1 MNSATE
7 KFLTGLKSNDL
18 LLKLTW
24 DEWLAI
30 EPPYSATQVTTA
42 DAWTRYQ
49 RNGYDWDMHGTLYTP
64 EKETDP
70 RRAFV
75 FFHGGAGSEK
85 IMDLTPD
92 GRPGLARVLA
102 AQGFKVLA
110 LTYPG
115 HYPLGGVW
123 KQPIAER
130 NPIYLKD
137 RDLPQDEVLDR
148 NLKCTFNV
156 ILQGA
161 GLLTDEHFAGR
172 EIIGFGHSTGGPMA
186 AHLTRF
192 SKKTKVIGIVGFG
205 SGGPDGWRLEWRN
218 KTGAEKYTEKPID
231 HVSRRSPDSFKESG
245 YVDPEDLTP
254 WGGADDY
261 IRLIS
266 PLRSQMKTSL
276 CDNQHNAAVGI
287 LEEYPKRTGL
297 PREEYFDHLQEPDP
311 NWLKTIRVLL
321 TVGENDKGHWVKGE
335 KLEHKREMFMGAK
348 YAATHARRARGFDPA
363 LWSRRLF
370 RTCTTK
376 KSPISGSG
384 RTRTVI
390 SSNSAIGLVKED
402 FSMSVRCLLV
412 LVVLIMGWPVS
423 SSLAAQA
430 KADVRSRA
438 GSL

>member
-1 MNSATE
+1 
-7 KFLTGLKSNDL
+7 
-18 LLKLTW
+18 
-24 DEWLAI
+24 
-30 EPPYSATQVTTA
+30 
-42 DAWTRYQ
+42 
-49 RNGYDWDMHGTLYTP
+49 MHGTLFAP
-64 EKETDP
+64 EKEIDP
-70 RRAFV
+70 NRAFV

-115 HYPLGGVW
+115 HYPPGGVW
-123 KQPIAER
+123 KLPIAER
-130 NPIYLKD
+130 NPIYLVD
-137 RDLPQDEVLDR
+137 RDLPHEEILDR

-218 KTGAEKYTEKPID
+218 QTGAEKYTEKPID
-231 HVSRRSPDSFKESG
+231 HVSKRSPDSFRESG
-245 YVDPEDLTP
+245 YIDPPDLTP
-254 WGGADDY
+254 WGGAEDY
-261 IRLIS
+261 IRLVS

-297 PREEYFDHLQEPDP
+297 PRKEYFDHLQEPDP

-321 TVGENDKGHWVKGE
+321 VAGENDKGHWVKGDR
-335 KLEHKREMFMGAK
+335 LEDKREMFMAAK
-348 YAATHARRARGFDPA
+348 YAATTRGAHVALIPRYGHVGYAELYNEKIAYLWLWAYKSGYFD
-363 LWSRRLF
+363 
-370 RTCTTK
+370 
-376 KSPISGSG
+376 
-384 RTRTVI
+384 
-390 SSNSAIGLVKED
+390 
-402 FSMSVRCLLV
+402 
-412 LVVLIMGWPVS
+412 
-423 SSLAAQA
+423 
-430 KADVRSRA
+430 
-438 GSL
+438 

>member
-1 MNSATE
+1 MSSTAVTE
-7 KFLTGLKSNDL
+7 KYLHGLKSREL
-18 LLKLTW
+18 LIKLTW
-24 DEWLAI
+24 DDWLAL
-30 EPPYSATQVTTA
+30 PQPYSEGKFSTSETV
-42 DAWTRYQ
+42 TRYN
-49 RNGYDWDMHGTLYTP
+49 RNGYDWDMHGTVFTP
-64 EKETDP
+64 DKEADA

-102 AQGFKVLA
+102 SQGFKVLA

-115 HYPLGGVW
+115 HYPAGGVW
-123 KQPIAER
+123 KQPIPER
-130 NPIYLKD
+130 MPKYLMD
-137 RDLPQDEVLDR
+137 RELPEEEILDR

-161 GLLTDEHFAGR
+161 GQLVDQHFAGR

-192 SKKTKVIGIVGFG
+192 SKKTKVIGLVGFG
-205 SGGPDGWRLEWRN
+205 SGGPDGWRMEWRN
-218 KTGAEKYTEKPID
+218 QTGAEKYTEKPID
-231 HVSRRSPDSFKESG
+231 QISRRSPDSFKDSG

-276 CDNQHNAAVGI
+276 CDNQHNAATGI

-297 PREEYFDHLQEPDP
+297 PREEYFDHLQEPDQ
-311 NWLKTIRVLL
+311 NWLRTIKVLL

-335 KLEHKREMFMGAK
+335 RLEDKREMFMGAK
-348 YAATHARRARGFDPA
+348 YASTTRGA
-363 LWSRRLF
+363 H
-370 RTCTTK
+370 
-376 KSPISGSG
+376 
-384 RTRTVI
+384 
-390 SSNSAIGLVKED
+390 
-402 FSMSVRCLLV
+402 
-412 LVVLIMGWPVS
+412 VVLIPRYGHVGYSELYNEKIAYLW
-423 SSLAAQA
+423 LWAY
-430 KADVRSRA
+430 RS
-438 GSL
+438 GYFN

>member
-1 MNSATE
+1 MSTTE
-7 KFLTGLKSNDL
+7 VIEQYLDGLKAREL

-24 DEWLAI
+24 DEWLSI
-30 EPPYSATQVTTA
+30 RPPYPDGRFTTA
-42 DAWTRYQ
+42 DATARYQ
-49 RNGYDWDMHGTLYTP
+49 RNGYDWDMHGTLFTP
-64 EKETDP
+64 EQERDP
-70 RRAFV
+70 GRGFV

-115 HYPLGGVW
+115 HYPPGGIW
-123 KQPIAER
+123 KQPILER
-130 NPIYLKD
+130 NPIYLLD
-137 RDLPQDEVLDR
+137 RDLPLEEIHDR

-161 GLLTDEHFAGR
+161 GLLTDQNFAGR
-172 EIIGFGHSTGGPMA
+172 EIIVFGHSTGGPMA

-205 SGGPDGWRLEWRN
+205 SGGPDGWRKEWRE
-218 KTGAEKYTEKPID
+218 KTGAEKYHEIPLEK
-231 HVSRRSPDSFKESG
+231 VSRRSPDSFKNSG

-254 WGGADDY
+254 WGGAEDY
-261 IRLIS
+261 IRLVS

-276 CDNQHNAAVGI
+276 CDNQHNGAVGI

-321 TVGENDKGHWVKGE
+321 VAGENDKGHWVRGDRVE
-335 KLEHKREMFMGAK
+335 DKREMFMGAK
-348 YAATHARRARGFDPA
+348 YAATTRGA
-363 LWSRRLF
+363 H
-370 RTCTTK
+370 
-376 KSPISGSG
+376 
-384 RTRTVI
+384 
-390 SSNSAIGLVKED
+390 
-402 FSMSVRCLLV
+402 
-412 LVVLIMGWPVS
+412 VVLIPRYGHVGYAELHNEKIAYLWLWAYKS
-423 SSLAAQA
+423 GYF
-430 KADVRSRA
+430 D
-438 GSL
+438 

>member
-1 MNSATE
+1 MSSTEVTE
-7 KFLTGLKSNDL
+7 KYLDGLQSRKL

-24 DEWLAI
+24 DEWLALP
-30 EPPYSATQVTTA
+30 PPYPEGKFSTS
-42 DAWTRYQ
+42 DAVARYN
-49 RNGYDWDMHGTLYTP
+49 RNGYDWDMHGTVFTP
-64 EKETDP
+64 DKEADS

-92 GRPGLARVLA
+92 GRPGLARVIA
-102 AQGFKVLA
+102 SQGFKVLA

-115 HYPLGGVW
+115 HYPKGGVW
-123 KQPIAER
+123 KQPIPER
-130 NPIYLKD
+130 MPVYLMD
-137 RDLPQDEVLDR
+137 RELPKEEIFDR

-192 SKKTKVIGIVGFG
+192 SKKTKVIGLVGFG

-218 KTGAEKYTEKPID
+218 KTGVEPYREIPIE
-231 HVSRRSPDSFKESG
+231 HISRRSPNSFKNSG

-276 CDNQHNAAVGI
+276 CDNQHNAATGI
-287 LEEYPKRTGL
+287 LDEYVKCTGL

-311 NWLKTIRVLL
+311 EWLKTIRVLL

-335 KLEHKREMFMGAK
+335 RLEDKREMFMGAK
-348 YAATHARRARGFDPA
+348 YANSTRGA
-363 LWSRRLF
+363 H
-370 RTCTTK
+370 
-376 KSPISGSG
+376 
-384 RTRTVI
+384 
-390 SSNSAIGLVKED
+390 
-402 FSMSVRCLLV
+402 
-412 LVVLIMGWPVS
+412 VVLIPRYGHVGYSELYNEKIAYLW
-423 SSLAAQA
+423 LWAF
-430 KADVRSRA
+430 KAGYFD
-438 GSL
+438 

>member
-1 MNSATE
+1 MPTGGIKE
-7 KFLTGLKSNDL
+7 KYLDGLKSGEL

-30 EPPYSATQVTTA
+30 APPHSDGKFVAA
-42 DAWTRYQ
+42 DATVCYQ

-75 FFHGGAGSEK
+75 FFHGGAASEK

-102 AQGFKVLA
+102 SQGFKVLA

-115 HYPLGGVW
+115 HYPPGGVW
-123 KQPIAER
+123 QQSIPER
-130 NPIYLKD
+130 KPIYLFD
-137 RDLPQDEVLDR
+137 RDLSDSEILDR

-161 GLLTDEHFAGR
+161 GLLTDNHLAGR

-192 SKKTKVIGIVGFG
+192 SKKTKVIGLVGFG
-205 SGGPDGWRLEWRN
+205 SGGPDGWRKEWRD
-218 KTGAEKYTEKPID
+218 KTGAEKYVEKPID
-231 HVSRRSPDSFKESG
+231 HISKRSPDSFKASG

-261 IRLIS
+261 IRLVS

-297 PREEYFDHLQEPDP
+297 PREEYFDHLQDPDP

-321 TVGENDKGHWVKGE
+321 VAGENDKGDWVNNGAP
-335 KLEHKREMFMGAK
+335 LENKREMFMGAK
-348 YAATHARRARGFDPA
+348 YAATTRGA
-363 LWSRRLF
+363 H
-370 RTCTTK
+370 
-376 KSPISGSG
+376 
-384 RTRTVI
+384 
-390 SSNSAIGLVKED
+390 
-402 FSMSVRCLLV
+402 
-412 LVVLIMGWPVS
+412 VVLIPRYGHVGYAELYNEKIAYLWLWAFKS
-423 SSLAAQA
+423 
-430 KADVRSRA
+430 
-438 GSL
+438 GYFEG

>member
-1 MNSATE
+1 MSTTEVIERYLDGLNSRE
-7 KFLTGLKSNDL
+7 L

-30 EPPYSATQVTTA
+30 QPPYSDGRFTTA
-42 DAWTRYQ
+42 DATARYQ
-49 RNGYDWDMHGTLYTP
+49 RNGYDWDMHGTLFTP

-70 RRAFV
+70 RRGFV

-115 HYPLGGVW
+115 HYPPGGVW
-123 KQPIAER
+123 KRPIPER
-130 NPIYLKD
+130 NPIYLLD
-137 RDLPQDEVLDR
+137 RDLPLEEIHDR

-161 GLLTDEHFAGR
+161 GLLTDQNFAGR
-172 EIIGFGHSTGGPMA
+172 EIIAFGHSTGGPMA

-205 SGGPDGWRLEWRN
+205 SGGPDGWRKEWRE
-218 KTGAEKYTEKPID
+218 KTGAEKYHEIPLEQ
-231 HVSRRSPDSFKESG
+231 VSRRSPDSFKNSG

-254 WGGADDY
+254 WGGAEDY
-261 IRLIS
+261 IRLVS

-321 TVGENDKGHWVKGE
+321 VAGE
-335 KLEHKREMFMGAK
+335 KTKATGC
-348 YAATHARRARGFDPA
+348 AAIA
-363 LWSRRLF
+363 
-370 RTCTTK
+370 
-376 KSPISGSG
+376 
-384 RTRTVI
+384 
-390 SSNSAIGLVKED
+390 
-402 FSMSVRCLLV
+402 
-412 LVVLIMGWPVS
+412 
-423 SSLAAQA
+423 
-430 KADVRSRA
+430 
-438 GSL
+438 

>member
-1 MNSATE
+1 MPTKSAAVG
-7 KFLTGLKSNDL
+7 KFLTNLGSADL

-24 DEWLAI
+24 DEWLTVEA
-30 EPPYSATQVTTA
+30 PYSDVKISSQDIVA
-42 DAWTRYQ
+42 RYN
-49 RNGYDWDMHGTLYTP
+49 RNGYDWDIHGTLFTP
-64 EKETDP
+64 GKELDSN
-70 RRAFV
+70 RAFV

-92 GRPGLARVLA
+92 GRPGLARVVA
-102 AQGFKVLA
+102 SQGFNVLA

-115 HYPLGGVW
+115 HYPKGGVW

-130 NPIYLKD
+130 MPIYLVD
-137 RDLPQDEVLDR
+137 RELPTEEILDR

-161 GLLTDEHFAGR
+161 GLLTDQRFAGR

-192 SKKTKVIGIVGFG
+192 SKKTKVIGLVGFG
-205 SGGPDGWRLEWRN
+205 SGGPDGWRLQWRN
-218 KTGAEKYTEKPID
+218 QTGAESYREIPIE
-231 HVSRRSPDSFKESG
+231 HISRRSPDSFKNSG

-287 LEEYPKRTGL
+287 LDEYVKRTGL

-311 NWLKTIRVLL
+311 AWLKTIRVLL

-335 KLEHKREMFMGAK
+335 RLEDKREMFMGAK
-348 YAATHARRARGFDPA
+348 YAASTRGA
-363 LWSRRLF
+363 H
-370 RTCTTK
+370 
-376 KSPISGSG
+376 
-384 RTRTVI
+384 
-390 SSNSAIGLVKED
+390 
-402 FSMSVRCLLV
+402 
-412 LVVLIMGWPVS
+412 VVLIPRYGHVGYSELYNEKIGYLW
-423 SSLAAQA
+423 LWAL
-430 KADVRSRA
+430 KAGYFD
-438 GSL
+438 